1 MKDLYFKW
9 NEEKNQ
15 LLKQER
21 NLSFEAVVAVIENDQ
36 IIDDYAHPIRDG
48 QRVLVVEI
56 DGYVCAV
63 PYVRNERTVFL
74 KTIYRNRNLNQ
85 KYKVTQ

>member
-1 MKDLYFKW
+1 MKNLDFTW

-85 KYKVTQ
+85 KYKVMQ

>member
-1 MKDLYFKW
+1 MKNLDFKW

-36 IIDDYAHPIRDG
+36 IIDDYVHPIRDG